1 MKTKIIEKIT
11 NLESAN
17 TFTNYN
23 ITEVLLNEDKA
34 NKLIENLENDEITL
48 LDDLECYDEI
58 VFTDKLIWMDFVYT
72 IKRKIDQVNYL
83 DSMDNFHHDQFREVI
98 IENANTITV
107 HYNDKLDLGMIK
119 YDFDKVI
126 IFDEE
131 HENEIEEL
139 LKDKV
144 EAYVLPNYDRNVIE
158 QIIEKL

>member
-1 MKTKIIEKIT
+1 MKNIIEQIT
-11 NLESAN
+11 KLENEN
-17 TFTNYN
+17 TGYDYN
-23 ITEVLLNEDKA
+23 ITKVLLSEDKA
-34 NKLIENLENDEITL
+34 NKLVEQLENEEVSL
-48 LDDLECYDEI
+48 LDDLEYYGEI
-58 VFTDKLIWMDFVYT
+58 VYTDILIWMDFVYT

-107 HYNDKLDLGMIK
+107 HYNGKLDLGMIK
-119 YDFDKVI
+119 YDFNKVI

-144 EAYVLPNYDRNVIE
+144 EACVLPSYNRNIIE
-158 QIIEKL
+158 QIIEEL